1 MKTVTKCLLTA
12 AASAVLISGLTAS
25 DPAAGFERRGDKK
38 ILVYAGRGDVPVI
51 DPSIRYDAPVRTI
64 QRAVFDALLKY
75 VDSPPKVIPW
85 LAESYDVSDDGL
97 NYTFHLVKNA
107 KFHNGDPVTA
117 EAVRWSFERTLKLK
131 QGVSWML
138 ADVLPPEN
146 IKAVDDHTV
155 RMTLNR
161 PYTPFASF
169 IPWWFIMNPK
179 ETMAHAV
186 DDDYGA
192 KWLLDHD
199 TGSGPYKVVR
209 AELGN
214 VWELERVQDYW
225 RGFDGPLSGI
235 IYKMVREEAVQSAGL
250 EKGDIDIVTGLT
262 PDSFDRLSKL
272 PGINAS
278 TEPALTAFGL
288 KFNTQT
294 KYMSDVN
301 LRKAVAYAYDYDA
314 FIKIFNNR
322 AKLQTSP
329 FADAV
334 KGKIDVPNM
343 PRRDLAKLQTSPF
356 ADAVKGKIDV
366 PNMPRRDLAKAKE
379 YLAKSQWPNGGIELE
394 FVYVSGFGAEKQMGL
409 VLIDAL
415 NPLNI
420 KVNMVPLSWTAMLQ
434 RGASAETSPD
444 IIAIFVTPVST
455 DPDATASQYH
465 PDAWGQYWGVHFYDN
480 PELKQ
485 LIEEGRRTIAWKDRE
500 PIYRKIQQILV
511 DGQPEVFG
519 MMRERMI
526 MYRDWVGG
534 FAFSPVMET
543 SELDLYPLYIE

>member
-1 MKTVTKCLLTA
+1 MTT
-12 AASAVLISGLTAS
+12 GLTAS

-38 ILVYAGRGDVPVI
+38 ILVYAGHGDVPVI

-64 QRAVFDALLKY
+64 QRAVYDALLKY

-85 LAESYDVSDDGL
+85 LAESYDVNDDGKT
-97 NYTFHLVKNA
+97 YTFHLVKNA

-146 IKAVDDHTV
+146 IAVVDDHTA

-161 PYTPFASF
+161 PYAPFASF

-209 AELGN
+209 AELGK
-214 VWELERVQDYW
+214 VWELERVEDYW
-225 RGFDGPLSGI
+225 RGFDGPLDGI
-235 IYKMVREEAVQSAGL
+235 IYEMVREKAVQSAGL

-272 PGINAS
+272 PGIKAS

-301 LRKAVAYAYDYDA
+301 IRKAVAYAYDYDA

-343 PRRDLAKLQTSPF
+343 PRRD
-356 ADAVKGKIDV
+356 I
-366 PNMPRRDLAKAKE
+366 AKAKE
-379 YLAKSQWPNGGIELE
+379 YLAKSQWPDGGIELE
-394 FVYVSGFGAEKQMGL
+394 FVYVSGFGAEQQMGL

-415 NPLNI
+415 RPLNI

-434 RGASAETSPD
+434 RGATAETSPD

-455 DPDATASQYH
+455 DPDATAGQYH

-485 LIEEGRRTIAWKDRE
+485 LIEEGRRTIAWKDHE

-511 DGQPEVFG
+511 DGQPEVYG

-534 FAFSPVMET
+534 FEFSPVMET